1 MLTEYNKITPEV
13 LHELNNLLGE
23 KHVISGDTEKLEPY
37 GFDVLALLHGKG
49 HPPDVV
55 VKPDSASQ
63 IAAIMKLANRE
74 HIPVT
79 PRGAGSGL
87 AGAAVPVSG
96 GIVLSLE
103 RMNRILEIDKTDR
116 VAVVEPGVIT
126 NDLCKYVAQQGLMYA
141 GYPMSTETSFIG
153 GNVAT
158 NAGGGK
164 VVRHG
169 STRRHILGLEVVLP
183 TGEIIELGGRYRKST
198 WGYDLLNI
206 MIGSEGTLGV
216 FSKIFVNLISAHG
229 ETMDMLIP
237 FPDTETAVKAV
248 AEVTVSKGVVPE
260 TAELMDRVCLTE
272 SCKYHGINL
281 PVGKDDDAEAY
292 LILQLQGDSR
302 EELEDLCEKVGETS
316 MSRGAID
323 VFVAVSP
330 SQSKD
335 IWKVR
340 EQFGE
345 ALFQID
351 PHFYFNCDIVVPFSK
366 IPEIMRELKR
376 LEEKHGI
383 TILTV
388 GHIADGNLHSCLFK
402 PKGMDPENWKKK
414 AEEISDEMTHIAIKM
429 GGVGSGEHGVGILK
443 KSIFLET
450 KSAVE
455 LRLMRGIKDLFDPN
469 KILNPGKVL

>member
-1 MLTEYNKITPEV
+1 MLREYNKITPEGIQ
-13 LHELNNLLGE
+13 ELSELLGE
-23 KHVISGDTEKLEPY
+23 KHVISGDPEKLEPY
-37 GFDVLALLHGKG
+37 GFDVLALHHGKG

-55 VKPDSASQ
+55 VKPDSAGQ
-63 IAAIMKLANRE
+63 IADIIKLANRE
-74 HIPVT
+74 NIPVT

-103 RMNRILEIDKTDR
+103 RMNRILEIDKVDR

-126 NDLCKYVAQQGLMYA
+126 NDLCRQVERLGLMYA
-141 GYPMSTETSFIG
+141 GYPMSSETSFIG

-158 NAGGGK
+158 NAGGGR
-164 VVRHG
+164 VVRYG
-169 STRRHILGLEVVLP
+169 NTRRHILGLEVVLP

-216 FSKIFVNLISAHG
+216 FSKIFLNLIAARG

-237 FPDTETAVKAV
+237 FPDTETAVRAV
-248 AEVTVSKGVVPE
+248 SEVIVAQGVVPE
-260 TAELMDRVCLTE
+260 TAEFMDRVCLTQ
-272 SCKYHGINL
+272 SCNYHGINL
-281 PVGKDDDAEAY
+281 PVGKDDDAGAY
-292 LILQLQGDSR
+292 LIIQLRGDSR
-302 EELEDLCEKVGETS
+302 EELNDLCEKAGETC
-316 MSRGAID
+316 MSQGALD

-345 ALFQID
+345 ALNLID
-351 PHFYFNCDIVVPFSK
+351 PHVYHNSDIVVPFSK

-376 LEEKHGI
+376 LEEKHGT

-388 GHIADGNLHSCLFK
+388 GHIADGNLHSSLLK
-402 PKGMDPENWKKK
+402 PEGVALENWNQK
-414 AEEISDEMTHIAIKM
+414 AEEIFDEMTRIAIEL
-429 GGVGSGEHGVGILK
+429 GGVGSAEHGVGFLK

-450 KSAVE
+450 KSKIE
-455 LRLMRGIKDLFDPN
+455 LKLMRGIKNLFDPN
-469 KILNPGKVL
+469 NILNPGKVI